1 MLIINIPCC
10 GIKALTEEEKEEEVP
25 SAINDRLKNFVKNKT
40 EQKIEMVFSLN
51 TSQNEIVIKALDK
64 IKKRDNLIFGAEAI
78 TKICEEWL
86 TNE

>member
-1 MLIINIPCC
+1 M
-10 GIKALTEEEKEEEVP
+10 
-25 SAINDRLKNFVKNKT
+25 KNFVKNKT